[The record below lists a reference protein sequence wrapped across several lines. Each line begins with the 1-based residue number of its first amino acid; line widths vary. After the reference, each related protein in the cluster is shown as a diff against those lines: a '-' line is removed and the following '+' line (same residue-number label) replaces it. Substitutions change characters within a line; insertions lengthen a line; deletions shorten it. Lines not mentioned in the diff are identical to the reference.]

1 MAAAP
6 CDTRLG
12 PLKDPR
18 SLDRGP
24 ALRGHG
30 WGRVR
35 QEGGASN
42 TATCAA
48 ATSSSTSSNSSSS
61 LNWKTGF
68 LTDTTASSGGAGWG
82 RPSTEVDSGGGGW
95 GTKSVGGWPT
105 VVKSEN
111 KGTGWTTPGDRD
123 RDTDDDDDDDV
134 TMDERSPSPRPGYR
148 RLFAFNA
155 KISQQP
161 CSCLIKL
168 FGSNEDTKSIQ
179 ISKDENYTVWEVEEA
194 VSRSKNARFKFAGMF
209 NNPVDGETFVG
220 GRSGGAWKGAEHE
233 LVEVLSRN
241 GKTVM
246 LPCYSTKA
254 NARHAAAARAIDCL
268 SFRSTDGEETYGMCI
283 DQPYMD
289 PAEAPSMPVAATAGT
304 TGRNISPEPPKAQL
318 QQYFQD
324 RFLDFESIGKYFYSD
339 FYHCDDRHRL
349 HTSVFINPMNGTE
362 RFGCGRYVGNGKSP
376 SYETTE
382 EDVDGSGALVEVV
395 WYKRKKDAE
404 HAAAARALDCLRL
417 RESDP
422 SLHPQLCS
430 ETPYLNP
437 DEAPLLPLRFQ
448 PELEAWLSEEP
459 VPVVSHRRVRP
470 LPMETEA
477 EVAHR
482 QEYRMSRM
490 S

>member
-1 MAAAP
+1 
-6 CDTRLG
+6 
-12 PLKDPR
+12 
-18 SLDRGP
+18 
-24 ALRGHG
+24 
-30 WGRVR
+30 
-35 QEGGASN
+35 
-42 TATCAA
+42 
-48 ATSSSTSSNSSSS
+48 
-61 LNWKTGF
+61 
-68 LTDTTASSGGAGWG
+68 
-82 RPSTEVDSGGGGW
+82 
-95 GTKSVGGWPT
+95 
-105 VVKSEN
+105 
-111 KGTGWTTPGDRD
+111 
-123 RDTDDDDDDDV
+123 
-134 TMDERSPSPRPGYR
+134 
-148 RLFAFNA
+148 
-155 KISQQP
+155 
-161 CSCLIKL
+161 
-168 FGSNEDTKSIQ
+168 
-179 ISKDENYTVWEVEEA
+179 
-194 VSRSKNARFKFAGMF
+194 
-209 NNPVDGETFVG
+209 
-220 GRSGGAWKGAEHE
+220 
-233 LVEVLSRN
+233 
-241 GKTVM
+241 
-246 LPCYSTKA
+246 
-254 NARHAAAARAIDCL
+254 
-268 SFRSTDGEETYGMCI
+268 
-283 DQPYMD
+283 
-289 PAEAPSMPVAATAGT
+289 MPVAATAGT
-304 TGRNISPEPPKAQL
+304 AGRNMPPEPPKAQL

-339 FYHCDDRHRL
+339 FYHCDDQRQL
-349 HTSVFINPMNGTE
+349 YTSVFINPTNGTE